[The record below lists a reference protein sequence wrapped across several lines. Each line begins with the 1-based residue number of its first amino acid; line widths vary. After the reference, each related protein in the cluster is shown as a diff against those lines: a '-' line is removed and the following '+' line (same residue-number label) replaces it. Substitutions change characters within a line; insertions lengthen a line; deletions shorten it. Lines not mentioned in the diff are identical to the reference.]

1 MPAHLRPR
9 RATLTWRAALPA
21 AAAAVPAAAVALTLG
36 AGLIPAQ
43 AASTPAWSI
52 SQVSGAPTYAQPQA
66 LSVSGPGNA
75 WVAGTASQSLLAEH
89 WDGSGWT
96 SVTPPPSVDNL
107 ASGTVNDTIMGSSSP
122 TNTWFFPQ
130 VSGSAT
136 TKTLGLVWNGSTW
149 GTATVPATDSLLGV
163 NVLGRKDVWLWGTRP
178 APPNTLGYGPP
189 WLRHFNGTSWQTVPV
204 PGVAGG
210 ASVISASNMWA
221 VGPTTATAGRAGSKQ
236 VYIAMHWNG
245 KTWAA
250 VSLPKL
256 APVSGAAWAPR
267 GIVALGAGNVWIA
280 EVPQGGLGGEPGPQD
295 TVLLHWNGKTWRRA
309 AEDRGIALSAGISGD
324 GHGGLWLAGSDT
336 ASPAGYLVHYSGG
349 TFASQAAPSQ
359 SGYYGQAGRLAQVP
373 GGTSVWGIGSLVPT
387 GNGITEG
394 DIVRYGG

>member
-1 MPAHLRPR
+1 MLTRPLPRLTGLTR
-9 RATLTWRAALPA
+9 RVALPA
-21 AAAAVPAAAVALTLG
+21 AAVLTLM
-36 AGLIPAQ
+36 AGLPAQ

-52 SQVSGAPTYAQPQA
+52 SQVFGAPSYAQPQA

-75 WVAGTASQSLLAEH
+75 WVAGTSNQSLLAEH
-89 WDGSGWT
+89 WDGSAWT

-107 ASGTVNDTIMGSSSP
+107 TSGTVNDTIMGSSSP
-122 TNTWFFPQ
+122 ANTWFFPQ
-130 VSGSAT
+130 VSGSTT

-149 GTATVPATDSLLGV
+149 GTANVPATDSLLGV
-163 NVLGRKDVWLWGTRP
+163 NVLGRKDVWLWGTKP
-178 APPNTLGYGPP
+178 APPNSLGYGPP

-221 VGPTTATAGRAGSKQ
+221 VGPTTATAGKAGSKQ

-245 KTWAA
+245 KTWH
-250 VSLPKL
+250 
-256 APVSGAAWAPR
+256 
-267 GIVALGAGNVWIA
+267 
-280 EVPQGGLGGEPGPQD
+280 Q
-295 TVLLHWNGKTWRRA
+295 A
-309 AEDRGIALSAGISGD
+309 AEDRGIALYAGITGD

-336 ASPAGYLVHYSGG
+336 ASPAEYLVHYSGG
-349 TFASQAAPSQ
+349 TFTSQAAPSQ
-359 SGYYGQAGRLAQVP
+359 SGYYGQAGGLAQVP